1 MKTAINV
8 LPPTYR
14 RSRMLRRRAIQWA
27 TVLCLVLAGAWGARW
42 WKLRE
47 CYELGQ
53 QLDAIA
59 REGRP
64 AQVKLQEI
72 TEMRQQLRLLQQHED
87 VAKELQQQRHVLAV
101 LGVVSQAAQQS
112 GGRLRVTD
120 FKVSDLQAPHVE
132 KTNGAESAHGGT
144 VTLIGVSLDSP
155 TVAEFHD
162 VLERSGLFA
171 EVKLIKSS
179 VRKDNELS
187 LYDYEVCCEL

>member
-1 MKTAINV
+1 
-8 LPPTYR
+8 
-14 RSRMLRRRAIQWA
+14 
-27 TVLCLVLAGAWGARW
+27 
-42 WKLRE
+42 
-47 CYELGQ
+47 
-53 QLDAIA
+53 
-59 REGRP
+59 
-64 AQVKLQEI
+64 
-72 TEMRQQLRLLQQHED
+72 MRQQLSKLQQHED
-87 VAKELQQQRHVLAV
+87 VAQELQQQRQVLAV

-120 FKVSDLQAPHVE
+120 FKVSDLQSPHIE
-132 KTNGAESAHGGT
+132 TPKGAEPGHVGT

-179 VRKDNELS
+179 VRKENELS

>member
-1 MKTAINV
+1 MKTAINM
-8 LPPTYR
+8 LPPAYR
-14 RSRMLRRRAIQWA
+14 RGCLLRRRAIQWGA
-27 TVLCLVLAGAWGARW
+27 VICVVLVGAWGARW

-47 CYELGQ
+47 YYELNQ
-53 QLDAIA
+53 QLEAVA

-72 TEMRQQLRLLQQHED
+72 TEMRLQLRQLQQHED
-87 VAKELQQQRHVLAV
+87 VAKELQQQRQVLAV

-120 FKVSDLQAPHVE
+120 FKVADLQSLRVENPHGTE
-132 KTNGAESAHGGT
+132 LAHCGT

-162 VLERSGLFA
+162 TLERSGLFA
-171 EVKLIKSS
+171 NVKLIKSN